1 MSIEKILPEVT
12 DAEPIEIEIE
22 NPDSVTVGIGP
33 VEIVLEPEP
42 KYEENEFES
51 NLAEILDESYLESIA
66 SELVSE
72 YTEDLN
78 SRKDWETTIQEG
90 MDLLG
95 LKVEE
100 RAEPWEG
107 ACGITHPMLTEA
119 VVRYQAEMIMETV
132 PASGPVRTKVIGK
145 ETPEKVDAAQRVE
158 NDMNHRLM
166 DEMPEWRTEQERLY
180 WSQPLMG
187 SAFKKVYYD
196 PSLGRQVSMFVPA
209 DDLIVSYGETSL
221 QSAQRITHRMRKNKN
236 EIRKLQVSGFYR
248 DVELGD
254 PPRDVAN
261 LQKKRNELT
270 GIDSLNDTRYRL
282 LEIHTYLDLEGYE
295 DEKDGKKTG
304 IALPYVVTINEGNN
318 EILAIRRNWREDD
331 PLKQARMHFVHYPYI
346 TGFGFYGF
354 GLLHLIGGHARGAT
368 SLLRQLV
375 DAGTLANLPGGLK
388 SRGLRIIGDDTPISP
403 GEFRDVDV
411 PGGSIR
417 DNILPLPYKEP
428 SQTLSQLLGVI
439 VEEGRRFASISD
451 LKVSDMSSQAPVGTT
466 LAILERTL
474 KVMSAVQARVHYAMK
489 EEFKLLS
496 AIIRDFTP
504 EEYDYDVDDA
514 PRLVK
519 QSDYDNTDIIPV
531 SDPNAATMSQRIVQY
546 QAALQLAQ
554 GAPQIY
560 DLPELHRQM
569 LNTLNIKNVDKLIP
583 TADDMKPKDPVS
595 ENMALMTGKP
605 VKAFGYQDHEA
616 HIATHMAMLQDPK
629 MQQIAGQSPLYQQ
642 MMTAAQA
649 HIAEHIG
656 FAYKQHIEEQI
667 GAPLPGDKE
676 QLPEDVEF
684 QVSKLIAVAAER
696 LLAKDQAEVQQQQ
709 NEQAMQDPIVQ
720 QAIKEL
726 ELKQMEIERKVEKDR
741 AEIAL
746 RGQDMQLKD
755 ARERERIQA
764 QTQNAVISAQAKM
777 ADTKA
782 NLTSKEFLEGMKM
795 GAESVNERNRVP
807 AQEVK
812 GRNPRT

>member
-1 MSIEKILPEVT
+1 MATNFEKTPIFPEQE

-22 NPDSVTVGIGP
+22 DPESVKIGIGSM
-33 VEIVLEPEP
+33 EIEIEPD
-42 KYEENEFES
+42 EESDDDFDA
-51 NLAEILDESYLESIA
+51 NLAEYLDESYMQSLA
-66 SELVSE
+66 SELIGE
-72 YTEDLN
+72 YNDDLN

-100 RAEPWEG
+100 KSEPWEG

-132 PASGPVRTKVIGK
+132 PAQGPVRTQVLGK
-145 ETPEKVDAAQRVE
+145 ETKDKLEAAERVE
-158 NDMNHRLM
+158 NDMNYRLM
-166 DEMPEWRTEQERLY
+166 NEMPEWRTEQERLY

-196 PSLGRQVSMFVPA
+196 PGLGRQTSVFVTA
-209 DDLIVSYGETSL
+209 DDIVVSYGATSL
-221 QSAQRITHRMRKNKN
+221 QSAERITHRMRKNKN

-248 DVELGD
+248 DIDLGD

-270 GIDSLNDTRYRL
+270 GIDALNDTRYRL
-282 LEIHTYLDLEGYE
+282 LEMHCFLDLKGYE
-295 DEKDGKKTG
+295 DEDDGEQTG
-304 IALPYVVTINEGNN
+304 IALPYVVTVNESTND
-318 EILAIRRNWREDD
+318 ILAIRRNWREDD
-331 PLKQARMHFVHYPYI
+331 ELKQARMHFVHYPYI

-388 SRGLRIIGDDTPISP
+388 SRGLRIIGDDTPIAP

-411 PGGSIR
+411 PGGAIR

-428 SQTLSQLLGVI
+428 SQTLSALLNAI

-504 EEYDYDVDDA
+504 EEYDYEVDDA
-514 PRLVK
+514 PRQVK
-519 QSDYDNTDIIPV
+519 QSDYDQTDIIPV
-531 SDPNAATMSQRIVQY
+531 SDPNASTMSQRIVQY

-560 DLPELHRQM
+560 DLPALHRQM
-569 LNTLNIKNVDKLIP
+569 LMTLNIKNADKLVP
-583 TADDMKPKDPVS
+583 TGDDIKPADPVS
-595 ENMALMTGKP
+595 ENMSLMVGKP
-605 VKAFGYQDHEA
+605 VKAFSYQDHEA
-616 HIATHMAMLQDPK
+616 HIQTHMAMLQDPK
-629 MQQIAGQSPLYQQ
+629 MQQIAGQSPLYAQ
-642 MMTAAQA
+642 MMTSAQA
-649 HIAEHIG
+649 HIAEHLG
-656 FAYKQHIEEQI
+656 FAYRQKIEEMI
-667 GAPLPGDKE
+667 GAPLPVDSE
-676 QLPEDVEF
+676 RLPEDVEF
-684 QVSKLIAVAAER
+684 QVSKLIAAAAQK
-696 LLAKDQAEVQQQQ
+696 LLENNQAEVQQQQ
-709 NEQAMQDPIVQ
+709 NEQTMQDPLVQ
-720 QAIKEL
+720 QAMRELEIKEAEVQRKARKDEA
-726 ELKQMEIERKVEKDR
+726 ELALKAQEAQMRD
-741 AEIAL
+741 
-746 RGQDMQLKD
+746 
-755 ARERERIQA
+755 ERERQRMQTQKEIAEGQA
-764 QTQNAVISAQAKM
+764 QTKFVETATTLK
-777 ADTKA
+777 
-782 NLTSKEFLEGMKM
+782 SKELIK
-795 GAESVNERNRVP
+795 GAEIGAELLN
-807 AQEVK
+807 A
-812 GRNPRT
+812 RTRISDKKD

>member
-1 MSIEKILPEVT
+1 
-12 DAEPIEIEIE
+12 
-22 NPDSVTVGIGP
+22 
-33 VEIVLEPEP
+33 
-42 KYEENEFES
+42 
-51 NLAEILDESYLESIA
+51 
-66 SELVSE
+66 
-72 YTEDLN
+72 
-78 SRKDWETTIQEG
+78 
-90 MDLLG
+90 
-95 LKVEE
+95 
-100 RAEPWEG
+100 
-107 ACGITHPMLTEA
+107 
-119 VVRYQAEMIMETV
+119 
-132 PASGPVRTKVIGK
+132 
-145 ETPEKVDAAQRVE
+145 
-158 NDMNHRLM
+158 
-166 DEMPEWRTEQERLY
+166 
-180 WSQPLMG
+180 MG

-196 PSLGRQVSMFVPA
+196 PSLGRQVSVFIPA
-209 DDLIVSYGETSL
+209 DDLVVSYGETSL

-248 DVELGD
+248 DIDLGD

-270 GIDSLNDTRYRL
+270 GIDAINDTRYRL
-282 LEIHTYLDLEGYE
+282 LEIHTYLDLEGHE
-295 DEKDGKKTG
+295 DKDDDGEETG

-318 EILAIRRNWREDD
+318 EILAIRRNWKEDD
-331 PLKQARMHFVHYPYI
+331 EFKQARMHFVHYPYI

-388 SRGLRIIGDDTPISP
+388 ARGLRIIGDDTPISP

-428 SQTLSQLLGVI
+428 SQTLSVLLNTI

-451 LKVSDMSSQAPVGTT
+451 MKVSDMSSQAPVGTT

-489 EEFKLLS
+489 EEFKLL
-496 AIIRDFTP
+496 ATIIRDFTP
-504 EEYDYDVDDA
+504 EEYDYEVEDA
-514 PRLVK
+514 PRQVK
-519 QSDYDNTDIIPV
+519 QSDYDHTDIIPV

-569 LNTLNIKNVDKLIP
+569 LQTLNIKNIDKLVP
-583 TADDMKPKDPVS
+583 TSDDIKPKDPVS
-595 ENMALMTGKP
+595 ENMALMVGKP
-605 VKAFGYQDHEA
+605 VKAFAYQDHEA
-616 HIATHMAMLQDPK
+616 HIQTHMAMMQDPK
-629 MQQIAGQSPLYQQ
+629 IQQIAGQSPLFQQ

-667 GAPLPGDKE
+667 GAPLPGDEE
-676 QLPEDVEF
+676 QLPEDVEY
-684 QVSKLIAVAAER
+684 QVSQLIAAAAQK
-696 LLAKDQAEVQQQQ
+696 LLQNNQAEVQQQQ
-709 NEQAMQDPIVQ
+709 NAQAQQDPVVQ
-720 QAIKEL
+720 QAMKEL
-726 ELKQMEIERKVEKDR
+726 ELKEQEIQRKAQKDQ

-746 RGQDMQLKD
+746 RAKEIELRSQI
-755 ARERERIQA
+755 ERERIQ
-764 QTQNAVISAQAKM
+764 TQATTAERQAQARM
-777 ADTKA
+777 ADSKA
-782 NLTSKEFLEGMKM
+782 NRTSNELLTGVKL
-795 GAESVNERNRVP
+795 GAEMSNARTRVP
-807 AQEVK
+807 EQK
-812 GRNPRT
+812 TK

>member
-1 MSIEKILPEVT
+1 MIDKMLPEVE
-12 DAEPIEIEIE
+12 AEPISIEIE
-22 NPDSVTVGIGP
+22 NPDSVTIGAGP
-33 VEIVLEPEP
+33 VEIVIEPDKEV
-42 KYEENEFES
+42 EESEFES
-51 NLAEILDESYLESIA
+51 NLAEVLDEGYLQSLA
-66 SELVSE
+66 SELIND

-132 PASGPVRTKVIGK
+132 PASGPVRTKVLGK

-158 NDMNHRLM
+158 DDMNYRLM

-196 PSLGRQVSMFVPA
+196 PNLGRQVSMFIPA

-248 DVELGD
+248 DVDLGD

-270 GIDSLNDTRYRL
+270 GIDSINDTRYRL

-295 DEKDGKKTG
+295 DEQDGEVTG
-304 IALPYVVTINEGNN
+304 IALPYVVTINEGNQ
-318 EILAIRRNWREDD
+318 EVLSIRRNWREDD

-411 PGGSIR
+411 PGGAIR

-428 SQTLSQLLGVI
+428 SQTLSALLGTI

-489 EEFKLLS
+489 EEFKLLA

-583 TADDMKPKDPVS
+583 STDDLKPKDPVT
-595 ENMALMTGKP
+595 ENMALMVGKP
-605 VKAFGYQDHEA
+605 VKAFAYQDHEA
-616 HIATHMAMLQDPK
+616 HIQTHMTMLQDPK
-629 MQQIAGQSPLYQQ
+629 IQQIAGQSPLYQQ
-642 MMTAAQA
+642 MMSAAQA

-667 GAPLPGDKE
+667 GAPLPGDEE

-684 QVSKLIAVAAER
+684 QVSKLIAAAAER
-696 LLAKDQAEVQQQQ
+696 LLQQNQSEVQQQQ
-709 NEQAMQDPIVQ
+709 NQQAQQDPIVQ
-720 QAIKEL
+720 QAMKEL
-726 ELKQMEIERKVEKDR
+726 ELKQMEIQRKAQKDQ
-741 AEIAL
+741 AELAL

-755 ARERERIQA
+755 ARERERIQS
-764 QTQNAVISAQAKM
+764 QTRNAEIAAQAKM

-782 NLTSKEFLEGMKM
+782 NLDSKGLLAGLKI
-795 GAESVNERNRVP
+795 GAEAVNERNRVSP
-807 AQEVK
+807 QK
-812 GRNPRT
+812 NK

>member
-1 MSIEKILPEVT
+1 MATNVDKVPVFDQQIE
-12 DAEPIEIEIE
+12 AEPIEIEIVDPE
-22 NPDSVTVGIGP
+22 SVTIGP
-33 VEIVLEPEP
+33 VTIDFD
-42 KYEENEFES
+42 KHQEEES
-51 NLAEILDESYLESIA
+51 DFGDNLAEILDEGYLESLA
-66 SELVSE
+66 SELIGE
-72 YTEDLN
+72 YTDDLN

-100 RAEPWEG
+100 RSEPWEG

-132 PASGPVRTKVIGK
+132 PASGPVRTKVLGK
-145 ETPEKVDAAQRVE
+145 ETREKLDAADRVE
-158 NDMNHRLM
+158 NDMNYKLM
-166 DEMPEWRTEQERLY
+166 NEMPEWRTEQERLY

-196 PSLGRQVSMFVPA
+196 PSLGRQVSVFIPA
-209 DDLIVSYGETSL
+209 DDLVVSYGETSL

-248 DVELGD
+248 DIDLGN

-270 GIDSLNDTRYRL
+270 GIDAINDTRYRL
-282 LEIHTYLDLEGYE
+282 LEIHTYLDLEGHE
-295 DEKDGKKTG
+295 DKDDDGEETG

-318 EILAIRRNWREDD
+318 EILAIRRNWKEDD
-331 PLKQARMHFVHYPYI
+331 EFKQARMHFVHYPYI

-388 SRGLRIIGDDTPISP
+388 ARGLRIIGDDTPISP

-428 SQTLSQLLGVI
+428 SQTLSVLLNTI

-451 LKVSDMSSQAPVGTT
+451 MKVSDMSSQAPVGTT

-489 EEFKLLS
+489 EEFKLLAS
-496 AIIRDFTP
+496 IIRDFTP
-504 EEYDYDVDDA
+504 EQYDYDVEDA
-514 PRLVK
+514 PRQVK
-519 QSDYDNTDIIPV
+519 QSDYDHTDIIPI
-531 SDPNAATMSQRIVQY
+531 SDPNASTMSQRIVQY

-569 LNTLNIKNVDKLIP
+569 LQTLNIKNIDKLVP
-583 TADDMKPKDPVS
+583 TSDDIKPKDPVS
-595 ENMALMTGKP
+595 ENMALMVGKP
-605 VKAFGYQDHEA
+605 VKAFAYQDHEA
-616 HIATHMAMLQDPK
+616 HIQTHMAMMQDPK
-629 MQQIAGQSPLYQQ
+629 IQQIAGQSPLFQQ

-667 GAPLPGDKE
+667 GAPLPGDEE
-676 QLPEDVEF
+676 QLPEDVEY
-684 QVSKLIAVAAER
+684 QVSQLIAAAAQK
-696 LLAKDQAEVQQQQ
+696 LLQNNQAEVQQQQ
-709 NEQAMQDPIVQ
+709 NAQAQQDPVVQ
-720 QAIKEL
+720 QAMKEL
-726 ELKQMEIERKVEKDR
+726 ELKQQEIQRKAQKDQ

-746 RGQDMQLKD
+746 RAKEIELRTQV
-755 ARERERIQA
+755 ERERIQ
-764 QTQNAVISAQAKM
+764 TQATTAERQAKARM
-777 ADTKA
+777 ADSQA
-782 NLTSKEFLEGMKM
+782 NRVSNELLTGVKL
-795 GAESVNERNRVP
+795 GAEMSNERTRVP
-807 AQEVK
+807 QQKAK
-812 GRNPRT
+812 

>member
-1 MSIEKILPEVT
+1 MTIDKIMPEIT
-12 DAEPIEIEIE
+12 DAEPLEIEIE
-22 NPDSVTVGIGP
+22 NPDSVTINAGP
-33 VEIVLEPEP
+33 VEIILEPDKEA
-42 KYEENEFES
+42 EESEFES
-51 NLAEILDESYLESIA
+51 NLAEELDESYLYSLA
-66 SELVSE
+66 SELIGD

-100 RAEPWEG
+100 RSEPWEG
-107 ACGITHPMLTEA
+107 ACGITHPMLTES

-132 PASGPVRTKVIGK
+132 PASGPVRTKVLGK

-158 NDMNHRLM
+158 DDMNYRLM
-166 DEMPEWRTEQERLY
+166 EEMPEWRTEQERLY

-196 PSLGRQVSMFVPA
+196 PGLGRQVAMFVPA

-248 DVELGD
+248 DIELGD

-295 DEKDGKKTG
+295 DENDGEKTG
-304 IALPYVVTINEGNN
+304 IALPYVVTINEGNQ
-318 EILAIRRNWREDD
+318 EVLAIRRNWKEDD

-428 SQTLSQLLGVI
+428 SQTLSALLGTI
-439 VEEGRRFASISD
+439 VEEGRRFAAISD
-451 LKVSDMSSQAPVGTT
+451 MKVSDMSSQAPVGTT

-489 EEFKLLS
+489 EEFKLLAS
-496 AIIRDFTP
+496 IIRDFTP

-519 QSDYDNTDIIPV
+519 QSDYDKTDIIPV

-583 TADDMKPKDPVS
+583 TTDDLKPKDPVS
-595 ENMALMTGKP
+595 ENMALMVGKP
-605 VKAFGYQDHEA
+605 VKAFAYQDHEA
-616 HIATHMAMLQDPK
+616 HIQTHMTMMQDPK
-629 MQQIAGQSPLYQQ
+629 IQQIAGQSPLYQQ

-667 GAPLPGDKE
+667 GAPLPGDEE
-676 QLPEDVEF
+676 QLPEDIEF
-684 QVSKLIAVAAER
+684 QVSKLIAAAAER
-696 LLAKDQAEVQQQQ
+696 LLQTNQSEVQQQQ
-709 NEQAMQDPIVQ
+709 NEQAQQDPLVQ
-720 QAIKEL
+720 QAMMEL
-726 ELKQMEIERKVEKDR
+726 QLKQQEVERKAQKDQ
-741 AEIAL
+741 ADIAL
-746 RGQDMQLKD
+746 RAQEMQLKD
-755 ARERERIQA
+755 ARERERIQ
-764 QTQNAVISAQAKM
+764 TQVKTAEMAAQAKM

-782 NLTSKEFLEGMKM
+782 NLDSKGLLAGLKI
-795 GAESVNERNRVP
+795 GAEAVNGRNGVP
-807 AQEVK
+807 AQKTE
-812 GRNPRT
+812 GRDNKS